1 MMTTAKKISLRALIA
16 LFLLGSTALLYGN
29 GCTGEQPVRGE
40 ELPSV
45 KPARTAGPGEGPPK
59 DEENARLAWFEA
71 ERYLKPETEK
81 TFDEAVRLYQN
92 SEFQKA
98 KEVFQKVIAAGRE
111 EITQE
116 SSDSETDGKPIP
128 DSRVNRYHIAPGDV
142 LEINVYA
149 SPDLNHEVTVRPDGC
164 FAYYHIGE
172 VAAAGKTISEVR
184 TEISETLGDYIK
196 KPKVTI
202 FGKNLTGNS
211 ATVLGAVH
219 SPGAFSVGKDTRL
232 LQLLAK
238 AGGTVSSIKGRTSAD
253 LKGAILS
260 RKGHPIPVNFE
271 HLIKRG
277 DMRHNLHVHP
287 GDFVYIPPVR
297 GSSSNVVTVLGAL
310 RKPGN
315 VEYREGMKLAEAVA
329 EAGGL
334 FLGTT
339 DVANLDA
346 ADFSRALLARDDRY
360 VPVDFYRLLV
370 KGDMS
375 QNIALK
381 AGDVVTI
388 PTTRENRVYVLGE
401 VGFPREIPFGTDIS
415 FTQALASAGGMTL
428 DGRRG
433 AVYHVRGSLTNPKV
447 KEVDALAILEG
458 KSRDFYLKSDDIVY
472 VSPTALT
479 EIRHIMNQIIPGLSA
494 TQQTRSFRHG
504 Y

>member
-1 MMTTAKKISLRALIA
+1 MKAIKISYLQGLIGFCLLILTY
-16 LFLLGSTALLYGN
+16 LFFS
-29 GCTGEQPVRGE
+29 GCKGKPPVQSENPDPAGHQV
-40 ELPSV
+40 V
-45 KPARTAGPGEGPPK
+45 KAPHEGPSK
-59 DEENARLAWFEA
+59 DEEAARLAWFEA
-71 ERYLKPETEK
+71 ERHLSPETEK

-92 SEFQKA
+92 SEFQEA
-98 KEVFQKVIAAGRE
+98 KKLFQKVTAAGQE
-111 EITQE
+111 KVAKE

-164 FAYYHIGE
+164 FAYYHVGE

-196 KPKVTI
+196 KPNVTI

-219 SPGAFSVGKDTRL
+219 SPGAFPVGKNTRL

-260 RKGHPIPVNFE
+260 RNGHPIPVNFE

-277 DMRHNLHVHP
+277 DMRHNLHVLP
-287 GDFVYIPPVR
+287 GDFVYVPPVR

-479 EIRHIMNQIIPGLSA
+479 EIRHIMNQIIPGLTA